1 MAVQVELFGKS
12 FEFDSDHEQP
22 FFFHPDPGPYNV
34 TLTVPTSDIWKKFE
48 LRLLTPPRSPSR
60 CESPKPS
67 ELTSVADT
75 LQIVSEILDDTCTS
89 PTVLAPVEVNGGNLK
104 SKLIQD
110 CMWNCSNFETLDF
123 KVPIEECYETPC
135 STPPPVEYDSSDCVD
150 PAAVFPYPINDTTT
164 SIASTGSDSEEEID
178 VVTIEKPR
186 RKNQSVNQPPAK
198 RLRPTLTRQK
208 STSPSDNSSKQ
219 TKRSGRQSSGE
230 EDEVEDLESKRATH
244 NVLERKRRNDLKFS
258 FHTLRSEL
266 PEVQEN
272 ERAPKVVIL
281 RQGADYIKKLKT
293 EEVKL
298 LAELDKLRKRNQE
311 LLDKQSRLV
320 GRKRKPTLTPV

>member
-1 MAVQVELFGKS
+1 MS
-12 FEFDSDHEQP
+12 
-22 FFFHPDPGPYNV
+22 
-34 TLTVPTSDIWKKFE
+34 
-48 LRLLTPPRSPSR
+48 
-60 CESPKPS
+60 
-67 ELTSVADT
+67 
-75 LQIVSEILDDTCTS
+75 
-89 PTVLAPVEVNGGNLK
+89 
-104 SKLIQD
+104 
-110 CMWNCSNFETLDF
+110 
-123 KVPIEECYETPC
+123 
-135 STPPPVEYDSSDCVD
+135 
-150 PAAVFPYPINDTTT
+150 
-164 SIASTGSDSEEEID
+164 
-178 VVTIEKPR
+178 
-186 RKNQSVNQPPAK
+186 QPPAK

-208 STSPSDNSSKQ
+208 STSPSHNSSKQ

-311 LLDKQSRLV
+311 LLDKQSRLF